1 MGKIDHDSMRRRLV
15 RWMLHMLKEM
25 NNATCKQVGGSSL
38 IHFYKR
44 ILYNETC
51 YAEMLLHVAISQP
64 LFFLHRCN
72 ILKMVHGQQFSLFEN
87 KAATSLASQNLM

>member
-15 RWMLHMLKEM
+15 RWMLYMLKEI

-38 IHFYKR
+38 MHVYNR
-44 ILYNETC
+44 ILYNESHC
-51 YAEMLLHVAISQP
+51 VEMILHVAMLQP

-87 KAATSLASQNLM
+87 EAATSLASQNLM